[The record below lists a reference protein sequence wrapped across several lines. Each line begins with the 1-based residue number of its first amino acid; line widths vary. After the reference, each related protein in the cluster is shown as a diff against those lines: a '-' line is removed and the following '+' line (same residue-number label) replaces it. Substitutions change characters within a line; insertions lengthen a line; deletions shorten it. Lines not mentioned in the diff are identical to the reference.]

1 MKVKNGIE
9 RPQQDIIDHIYQ
21 ILGLFAYVLYLT
33 VRVRFEHIR

>member
-9 RPQQDIIDHIYQ
+9 RSQQNIIKYIYQ
-21 ILGLFAYVLYLT
+21 ILGLFSYVLYLT